1 MRMIL
6 LPTLFLNGSHFQASP
21 STTNKRGPE
30 LESQKLLTLADNTD
44 KQPFTLVQVLDDL
57 WSNYTL
63 ELGLQEVFPF
73 W

>member
-1 MRMIL
+1 MRIIL
-6 LPTLFLNGSHFQASP
+6 LLTLFPNCSHLQASP
-21 STTNKRGPE
+21 NTTNKRGPG

-44 KQPFTLVQVLDDL
+44 KQRFTLVQVLDDL